1 MLYILLGQ
9 DDFSRHQWLDEMKK
23 GMGDP
28 ALLEANTATFDGQ
41 QVTLDQLR
49 AVGETVPFLGERR
62 LVIVDGLLGR
72 FEARTKSSRQKK
84 VTPASNHQ
92 NDYKALAAGI
102 SQLPDSI
109 VLVLIDD
116 KVKSSNP
123 LLRELSARAEVKS
136 FPLLNDTE
144 LRQWIKKRVT
154 KEGGSISAP
163 AVELLAKLVGSNLWA
178 LANEISKLVLFAS
191 GRRIEEEDINRV
203 VSYAQEANVFTMVD
217 AILDFK
223 AGVAQQLLQQLLQE
237 GAAPAY
243 LLVMLSRQVRM
254 IVQVKELVKQG
265 KTKVEIQDKLGLT
278 KELAWRKTSEQ
289 AGKYPWARL
298 KQVYHRLLEADLS
311 IKTGKYG
318 GELALNLLIAELG
331 Q

>member
-9 DDFSRHQWLDEMKK
+9 DDFSRRQWLDEMKE
-23 GMGDP
+23 GMGDQ

-41 QVTLDQLR
+41 QMTLEQLR
-49 AVGETVPFLGERR
+49 SVCETVPFLGEKR

-72 FEARTKSSRQKK
+72 FEAKTKFNRRKK
-84 VTPASNHQ
+84 VGPASNHQ
-92 NDYKALAAGI
+92 NEYKALAAGI
-102 SQLPDSI
+102 GQLPDSI

-123 LLRELSARAEVKS
+123 LLRELSAKAEVKS

-144 LRQWIKKRVT
+144 LRQWIKKRVSM
-154 KEGGSISAP
+154 EGGSISAT
-163 AVELLAKLVGSNLWA
+163 AVNLLAKLVGSNLWA
-178 LANEISKLVLFAS
+178 MANEISKLVLFSS
-191 GRRIEEEDINRV
+191 GRRIEEEDINMV
-203 VSYAQEANVFTMVD
+203 VSYVQEANVFTMVD
-217 AILDFK
+217 AILDVK
-223 AGVAQQLLQQLLQE
+223 SGLAQQLLQQLLQG

-243 LLVMLSRQVRM
+243 LLAMLSRQVRM
-254 IVQVKELVKQG
+254 IVQVKELERQG
-265 KTKVEIQDKLGLT
+265 KPKVEIQDKLGLT
-278 KELAWRKTSEQ
+278 KEFAWHKTSEQ

-298 KQVYHRLLEADLS
+298 KEVYHRLLEADLS